1 MFIDYEKTIF
11 ILIGIQA
18 SGKSTF
24 CKEFFDEEIRVNLD
38 TLKTR
43 KKETKVIKKLLTQNK
58 NCVIDNTNTT
68 IELRKK
74 YIDLAKEYN
83 YKIVGIYF
91 RSSIDESLKRNEGRT
106 EKEKLTKKAIISIA
120 KTLEQ
125 PSFNEHFNELYY
137 VKIENKKFII
147 DKWKEEL

>member
-1 MFIDYEKTIF
+1 MFKNYEKTIF

-24 CKEFFDEEIRVNLD
+24 CKQFFNEEIRINLD

-43 KKETKVIKKLLTQNK
+43 KKETEEIKNLLTQNK

-68 IELRKK
+68 IEFREK
-74 YIDLAKEYN
+74 YIDYAKEYK

-91 RSSIDESLKRNEGRT
+91 RSSGDVTGLLLPFSL
-106 EKEKLTKKAIISIA
+106 L
-120 KTLEQ
+120 
-125 PSFNEHFNELYY
+125 
-137 VKIENKKFII
+137 
-147 DKWKEEL
+147 

>member
-1 MFIDYEKTIF
+1 MFKNYEKTIF

-24 CKEFFDEEIRVNLD
+24 CKQFFNEEIRINLD

-43 KKETKVIKKLLTQNK
+43 KKETEEIKNLLTQNK

-68 IELRKK
+68 IEFREK
-74 YIDLAKEYN
+74 YIDYAKEYK

-91 RSSIDESLKRNEGRT
+91 RSSIDECLKRNEQRIG
-106 EKEKLTKKAIISIA
+106 KEKLTEKAIISIA

-125 PSFNEHFNELYY
+125 PNYNEGFDELYY
-137 VKIENKKFII
+137 TKIENDKFII